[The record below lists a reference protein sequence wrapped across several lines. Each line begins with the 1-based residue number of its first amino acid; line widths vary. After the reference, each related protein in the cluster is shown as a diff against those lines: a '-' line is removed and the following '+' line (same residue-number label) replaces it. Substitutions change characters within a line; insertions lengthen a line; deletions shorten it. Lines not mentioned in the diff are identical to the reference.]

1 MILRL
6 LIAAIVLLFIAK
18 FYLEDSE
25 STQTV
30 KPKQHI
36 EQVQS
41 QIDDISKEAEE
52 KRKKALKNMGI

>member
-52 KRKKALKNMGI
+52 KRKKALENMGI